1 MVCPCGIMLSITGTI
16 TGTITSRSGIGVAV
30 ETRKRVTI
38 KRVAREAG
46 VSTQT
51 VSRVINNRPDVAPA
65 TRQRVLEVVNRL
77 GYQPSQVARSL
88 IQGRSLTLGVIGY
101 GLEYF
106 GPSCTLSGI
115 EQEASNLGYTVLLS
129 LIRQPETNDVEG
141 LLGEMLS
148 HHVDGI
154 IWAVPEIGENRA
166 WLREKTHSVSVP
178 IVFLSMKPQ
187 PDELIVAVD
196 NHGGGLVATRHLITQ
211 GCRSIGLITGPLDW
225 WEARQRKLGWKEA
238 LEGVG
243 LPSKDILVTEGNWSA
258 ASGERGLTQLL
269 ARQPEIDGV
278 FACNDQM
285 ALGAL
290 KTARRLGRRVPE
302 DLAIVGFDDI
312 PEAAYF
318 FPPLSTVRQDMVDLG
333 RRAVRELGE
342 VLEASHNDDSYAST
356 TVLLQPEL
364 IVRESSILIGR

>member
-1 MVCPCGIMLSITGTI
+1 MLSITGTI

-196 NHGGGLVATRHLITQ
+196 NYGGGLVATRHLITQ